1 MANEFGQETGTGSQ
15 TIQTSRGNI
24 IKRNESKV
32 LARGEL
38 FIQTTDVL
46 DTTKVKTAYNVKL
59 SDSDVGSPYIYDMG
73 TKSYIHSFFQGD
85 LFAGTGQY
93 GKVWSL
99 GSGGALKWGG
109 VSGAN
114 TWETLKDAGK
124 LKPNHIFMYIGN
136 RPIEAPTDGQ
146 AASDNSIRGINDAGV
161 RDRAPGTRGTTP
173 VDVEARYVGH
183 NPIES
188 TEVINPGDLF
198 FYSPVYDENVVI
210 HLSHSSDALTKIN
223 QFALVSE
230 SMKNWFAN
238 LLGTENTRFA
248 TLKDFL
254 DGPVRRYQSFIGEE
268 GWNPVTTEPVVEQT
282 NDDKRDHII
291 GCNTITPTATDFEAT
306 DFDGAIHYIPFE
318 NGRKR
323 IPFDD
328 GTNRYTTG
336 VNRLHEGDLILSI
349 PKADGGIEYSV
360 ISLYGKLLDQL
371 SARNLNFNRAD
382 PYADSIW
389 DTEAATEGYGTDTE
403 FKASLENTITEYI
416 KRLYLTK
423 VDLDPTTKKI
433 ISSQLPDFL
442 LGAPKFMRVLK
453 AEDTEV
459 LSSILNPGE
468 EDPDN
473 PSNIPANAH
482 DIAKVW
488 TEGFDNIDTNI
499 DDETTD
505 DDEPHN
511 ITEEGKY
518 DTKLQAGS
526 YWIWNGGHFVI
537 DQLGDYF
544 NLNEKDDYDPNLTN
558 ENGKNGEF
566 VHALENGDW
575 IVYNGENQKF
585 DILDNSS
592 SFVGILMDGVKLSGT
607 PEFTDVQRV
616 INETDWDGNVITA
629 TDSDAPHEVKLTP
642 NSTTELEFS
651 NPNSVIF
658 KKDGDRGESFVD
670 EDHVPVISNKG
681 TAKNSRWQLTD
692 KQAGVSLPATQVG
705 SPALESIKFLFSKY
719 INEAVDQYA
728 TTLAGSNALNI
739 EFWGPNN
746 TDNKYVLHGFGLK
759 PNGDDTTTSNT
770 VLDLQEFNFTSEA
783 EVVNGVGKYK
793 FEILGEENPV
803 LELPTHSGI
812 LATERYVDSG
822 FVVVKKVIED
832 LYEEIMKQTTSGHI
846 DWLQTLVPAATLNG
860 KKLYDSRVQ
869 QILTRSEDTEVADP
883 SAVDNLG
890 FGFYLVK
897 AFEDNGDINFNG
909 SLYTKLIVK
918 KELTG
923 LDGPIDLEI
932 IEGDG
937 SKTVYNPS
945 KLETGKPVENVLPNH
960 GGTLLNNNSV
970 IDGGEFI

>member
-1 MANEFGQETGTGSQ
+1 MAKDFGQKAGTGSQ

-38 FIQTTDVL
+38 FIQTMDVL
-46 DTTKVKTAYNVKL
+46 DPEHVKTGNAVKL
-59 SDSDVGSPYIYDMG
+59 SDSDLGSPYIYDMG

-109 VSGAN
+109 VSGAL
-114 TWETLKDAGK
+114 TWDALKAAGK
-124 LKPNHIFMYIGN
+124 LKPNHIFMYIGS
-136 RPIEAPTDGQ
+136 RPIENPTEGQ
-146 AASDNSIRGINDAGV
+146 SASDRSIESINNADI
-161 RDRAPGTRGTTP
+161 RDRNPGTRGDAP
-173 VDVEARYVGH
+173 VNVEARYVGYESD
-183 NPIES
+183 ES
-188 TEVINPGDLF
+188 TQVINPGDLF

-210 HLSHSSDALTKIN
+210 HLSHSTDALTKIN
-223 QFALVSE
+223 QFALISE
-230 SMKNWFAN
+230 SMKGWFAN

-254 DGPVRRYQSFIGEE
+254 DGPVRRYQSLIGEE
-268 GWNPVTTEPVVEQT
+268 GWNPITATPVAEQT
-282 NDDKRDHII
+282 DADKSDHII
-291 GCNTITPTATDFEAT
+291 GCNPITPANFADT

-328 GTNRYTTG
+328 GTDRYTTG

-349 PKADGGIEYSV
+349 PTDDGGIEYSV

-371 SARNLNFNRAD
+371 SARNLNFTRAD
-382 PYADSIW
+382 PYAESIW
-389 DTEAATEGYGTDTE
+389 NNSAATEDYDTDE
-403 FKASLENTITEYI
+403 KFKANLENTITEYI

-453 AEDTEV
+453 AEDTAV

-482 DIAKVW
+482 DVAKAWVA
-488 TEGFDNIDTNI
+488 GFANIDANI

-505 DDEPHN
+505 NAEPHN
-511 ITEEGKY
+511 AIEEGKY

-537 DQLGDYF
+537 DELGDYF
-544 NLNEKDDYDPNLTN
+544 NLDKKDDYDPTGNDN
-558 ENGKNGEF
+558 KGEF

-616 INETDWDGNVITA
+616 INETDWDGKAITA
-629 TDSDAPHEVKLTP
+629 VDEEAPHEVKL
-642 NSTTELEFS
+642 
-651 NPNSVIF
+651 NPKI
-658 KKDGDRGESFVD
+658 GRA
-670 EDHVPVISNKG
+670 HV
-681 TAKNSRWQLTD
+681 
-692 KQAGVSLPATQVG
+692 
-705 SPALESIKFLFSKY
+705 
-719 INEAVDQYA
+719 
-728 TTLAGSNALNI
+728 
-739 EFWGPNN
+739 
-746 TDNKYVLHGFGLK
+746 
-759 PNGDDTTTSNT
+759 
-770 VLDLQEFNFTSEA
+770 
-783 EVVNGVGKYK
+783 
-793 FEILGEENPV
+793 
-803 LELPTHSGI
+803 
-812 LATERYVDSG
+812 
-822 FVVVKKVIED
+822 
-832 LYEEIMKQTTSGHI
+832 
-846 DWLQTLVPAATLNG
+846 
-860 KKLYDSRVQ
+860 
-869 QILTRSEDTEVADP
+869 
-883 SAVDNLG
+883 
-890 FGFYLVK
+890 
-897 AFEDNGDINFNG
+897 
-909 SLYTKLIVK
+909 
-918 KELTG
+918 
-923 LDGPIDLEI
+923 
-932 IEGDG
+932 
-937 SKTVYNPS
+937 
-945 KLETGKPVENVLPNH
+945 
-960 GGTLLNNNSV
+960 
-970 IDGGEFI
+970 

>member
-1 MANEFGQETGTGSQ
+1 MAKDFGQKAGTGSQ

-24 IKRNESKV
+24 IKRNDSKV

-46 DTTKVKTAYNVKL
+46 DPEHVITSKNVVV
-59 SDSDVGSPYIYDMG
+59 DSSSSPHIYDMG

-85 LFAGTGQY
+85 LFAGTGEY

-109 VSGAN
+109 VSAA
-114 TWETLKDAGK
+114 TSWDALKAAGK

-136 RPIEAPTDGQ
+136 RPIEAPTDGES
-146 AASDNSIRGINDAGV
+146 ASDNSIRGINDVDV

-173 VDVEARYVGH
+173 VDVEARYVGYDS
-183 NPIES
+183 IES
-188 TEVINPGDLF
+188 TQVINPGDLF

-230 SMKNWFAN
+230 SMKNWFAD
-238 LLGTENTRFA
+238 LLETENTRFA

-254 DGPVRRYQSFIGEE
+254 DGPVRRYQSLIGKE
-268 GWNPVTTEPVVEQT
+268 GWNPVTTAPVDEQT
-282 NDDKRDHII
+282 PDDVRDHIV
-291 GCNTITPTATDFEAT
+291 GCNVLKPTDFEAT

-323 IPFDD
+323 IPFND

-336 VNRLHEGDLILSI
+336 VHRLHEGDLILSI

-371 SARNLNFNRAD
+371 SAKNLDFKRAD
-382 PYADSIW
+382 PYAESIW

-453 AEDTEV
+453 TEDTAI

-473 PSNIPANAH
+473 PSNIPASAH

-488 TEGFDNIDTNI
+488 TAEFTNVDANI

-505 DDEPHN
+505 AAEPHN
-511 ITEEGKY
+511 ATEEGKY

-607 PEFTDVQRV
+607 PEFKDVQRV
-616 INETDWDGNVITA
+616 INETDWDGNEITA
-629 TDSDAPHEVKLTP
+629 TDSDAPHEVKLNP
-642 NSTTELEFS
+642 KSITELEFS

-658 KKDGDRGESFVD
+658 KKDGENGAAFVD
-670 EDHVPVISNKG
+670 EAHVPVISNKG

-692 KQAGVSLPATQVG
+692 KQAGVSLPATQAG

-719 INEAVDQYA
+719 INEAVDQY
-728 TTLAGSNALNI
+728 TTTPAGSNALNV

-759 PNGDDTTTSNT
+759 PNGEDTTTSNT

-783 EVVNGVGKYK
+783 EVVNNVGKYK
-793 FEILGEENPV
+793 FEILGEKNPV

-869 QILTRSEDTEVADP
+869 QILTRSDPEDTTVADP

-897 AFEDNGDINFNG
+897 SFGDNGDIKFND

-918 KELTG
+918 KILTDN
-923 LDGPIDLEI
+923 DGPIDLTLEVN
-932 IEGDG
+932 GQPH
-937 SKTVYNPS
+937 TYNP
-945 KLETGKPVENVLPNH
+945 KELETGKPVENVLPNH
-960 GGTLLNNNSV
+960 SGTLLNNNSV

>member
-1 MANEFGQETGTGSQ
+1 MANEFGQKTGTGSQ

-46 DTTKVKTAYNVKL
+46 DTTKVKTLYNVKL
-59 SDSDVGSPYIYDMG
+59 SDSDLGSPYIYDMG

-114 TWETLKDAGK
+114 DWAALKAAGK
-124 LKPNHIFMYIGN
+124 LKPNHIFMYIGS
-136 RPIEAPTDGQ
+136 RPIENPTDGQ
-146 AASDNSIRGINDAGV
+146 TASDRSIEGINEAGI
-161 RDRAPGTRGTTP
+161 RDRAPGTRGTAP
-173 VDVEARYVGH
+173 VDVESRYVGYD
-183 NPIES
+183 PTES
-188 TEVINPGDLF
+188 AEIINPGDLF

-230 SMKNWFAN
+230 SMKGWFAK

-254 DGPVRRYQSFIGEE
+254 DGPVRRYQSLIGEE
-268 GWNPVTTEPVVEQT
+268 GWNPITTTPVAEQT
-282 NDDKRDHII
+282 DADKSDHII
-291 GCNTITPTATDFEAT
+291 GCNPITPTDTAFANT

-328 GTNRYTTG
+328 GTDRYTTG

-349 PKADGGIEYSV
+349 PTVDGGIEYSV

-371 SARNLNFNRAD
+371 SARNLNFTRAD
-382 PYADSIW
+382 PYAESIW
-389 DTEAATEGYGTDTE
+389 NNETATEDYDTDE
-403 FKASLENTITEYI
+403 DFKAKLENTITEYI

-453 AEDTEV
+453 AEDATV
-459 LSSILNPGE
+459 LSGILNPGD

-473 PSNIPANAH
+473 PSTIPANAH

-488 TEGFDNIDTNI
+488 TTGFANIDANV
-499 DDETTD
+499 DKEDTD
-505 DDEPHN
+505 TKESEAS
-511 ITEEGKY
+511 TAY

-537 DQLGDYF
+537 DELGDYF
-544 NLNEKDDYDPNLTN
+544 NLNEKDDYDPTGN
-558 ENGKNGEF
+558 ENKGEF

-616 INETDWDGNVITA
+616 IKETDWDGKPVEA
-629 TDSDAPHEVKLTP
+629 SGDEAPHEVKLNP
-642 NSTTELEFS
+642 KSITELEFS

-658 KKDGDRGESFVD
+658 KKDGANGDPFVD
-670 EDHVPVISNKG
+670 ENHVPVISNKG

-692 KQAGVSLPATQVG
+692 KQAGVNLPATQADDATPQL
-705 SPALESIKFLFSKY
+705 SSIKFLFSKY
-719 INEAVDQYA
+719 INEAVDQYT
-728 TTLAGSNALNI
+728 TTLAGSDELNI
-739 EFWGPNN
+739 EFWEANN
-746 TDNKYVLHGFGLK
+746 TEHKYVLHGFGRKENSL
-759 PNGDDTTTSNT
+759 PTTTSNT
-770 VLDLQEFNFTSEA
+770 VLDLQEFNFTNESELDA
-783 EVVNGVGKYK
+783 NGVGKYK
-793 FEILGEENPV
+793 FEILGEKDPV

-832 LYEEIMKQTTSGHI
+832 LYEEIIKQTTSGHI

-869 QILTRSEDTEVADP
+869 QILTRSEDTTVADR

-897 AFEDNGDINFNG
+897 SFDDNGDIKFND

-918 KELTG
+918 KILTES
-923 LDGPIDLEI
+923 DGPIDLKI
-932 IEGDG
+932 TEGNG
-937 SKTVYNPS
+937 QVHTYNP
-945 KLETGKPVENVLPNH
+945 KELETGHPVENVLPNH